1 MLQKIKNLSTT
12 IKMLILI
19 LIAGL
24 VVCGVVLYMNQE
36 PPRDIRS
43 LSEADMSFFEPL
55 TEAESVELCWGAAQ
69 IIITDK
75 SQIDDIIHTLMTL
88 QVTEFIKE
96 TDYRHDID
104 NTSAAVRI
112 HFPVQ
117 DRHIYSTV
125 DYQNAIVFS
134 PIGESWLI
142 TNPDILQGLFQN
154 YCTEMRDSL
163 ADTTHYADLD
173 NDGADEIIVV
183 NPQDEKFH
191 FTIYRA
197 DGIMLYDAW
206 MNTKYSHHGDF
217 YLCEKDG
224 EYYLL
229 EFNLDRMDDRFW
241 YFDWYLRQFDEK
253 GGIIEMDYNHQS
265 IARTE
270 DDYRYGSYR
279 FDLDELKLFFHE
291 LDDLLQHSILLLSTE
306 DGQMLYSTK
315 DKLMQMTVDDY
326 MDYWYDAIPVLQP
339 ISRDAWMDMNM
350 DERLECC
357 EYYLRADSQ
366 KKHAKGWA
374 ESYVNNDGE
383 ARHQL
388 MTDDLWKATTKVNQ
402 TEERESWMPI
412 LEGLTIHREEDNN
425 NLYLGNESEF
435 HYALKDDGLTVKDYS
450 VEQATD
456 ENGAIV
462 ENTFRILYEIAEDSG
477 KQYTYIEQ
485 IVFERGE
492 NWPDWLVTEC
502 ESSYQ
507 K

>member
-154 YCTEMRDSL
+154 YCTEIRDSL

-229 EFNLDRMDDRFW
+229 EFNLDRMNDRFW

-366 KKHAKGWA
+366 YMYAKGWA

-425 NLYLGNESEF
+425 NLYSGNESEF
-435 HYALKDDGLTVKDYS
+435 HYALKDDDLTVKDYS

-502 ESSYQ
+502 ESLFC
-507 K
+507 

>member
-163 ADTTHYADLD
+163 ADTTHYSDLD
-173 NDGADEIIVV
+173 NDGIDEVIVV

-197 DGIMLYDAW
+197 DGIMLHDAW

-291 LDDLLQHSILLLSTE
+291 LDDLLQHSMLLLSTE

-339 ISRDAWMDMNM
+339 ISREAWMDMNM

-502 ESSYQ
+502 ESLFC
-507 K
+507 

>member
-55 TEAESVELCWGAAQ
+55 TEAESVEVCWGAAQ

-173 NDGADEIIVV
+173 NDGIDEVIVV

-502 ESSYQ
+502 ESLFC
-507 K
+507 

>member
-163 ADTTHYADLD
+163 ADTTHYSDLD
-173 NDGADEIIVV
+173 NDGIDEVIVV

-241 YFDWYLRQFDEK
+241 YFDWYLRQFDEQ

-339 ISRDAWMDMNM
+339 ISREAWMDMNM

-502 ESSYQ
+502 ESLFC
-507 K
+507 

>member
-326 MDYWYDAIPVLQP
+326 MDYWYDAIPVLQQ
-339 ISRDAWMDMNM
+339 ISHDAWMDMNM

-366 KKHAKGWA
+366 YMYAKGWA

-425 NLYLGNESEF
+425 NLYSGNESEF
-435 HYALKDDGLTVKDYS
+435 HYALKDDDLTVKDYS

-502 ESSYQ
+502 ESLFC
-507 K
+507 

>member
-173 NDGADEIIVV
+173 NDGIDEVIVV

-502 ESSYQ
+502 ESLFC
-507 K
+507 

>member
-173 NDGADEIIVV
+173 NDGIDEVIVV

-197 DGIMLYDAW
+197 DGIMLYDAR

-462 ENTFRILYEIAEDSG
+462 ENTFRILYEIVEDSG

-502 ESSYQ
+502 ESLFC
-507 K
+507 

>member
-1 MLQKIKNLSTT
+1 MLTQ
-12 IKMLILI
+12 
-19 LIAGL
+19 
-24 VVCGVVLYMNQE
+24 
-36 PPRDIRS
+36 
-43 LSEADMSFFEPL
+43 
-55 TEAESVELCWGAAQ
+55 CWGQPPPPALH
-69 IIITDK
+69 
-75 SQIDDIIHTLMTL
+75 SS
-88 QVTEFIKE
+88 
-96 TDYRHDID
+96 
-104 NTSAAVRI
+104 TSAGKG
-112 HFPVQ
+112 Q

-163 ADTTHYADLD
+163 ADTTYYADLD
-173 NDGADEIIVV
+173 NDGIDEVIVV

-253 GGIIEMDYNHQS
+253 GGIIEIDYNHQS
-265 IARTE
+265 IARTD

-339 ISRDAWMDMNM
+339 ISREAWMDMNM

-502 ESSYQ
+502 ESLFC
-507 K
+507 

>member
-291 LDDLLQHSILLLSTE
+291 LDDLLQHSMLLLSTE

-339 ISRDAWMDMNM
+339 ISREAWMDMNM

>member
-55 TEAESVELCWGAAQ
+55 TEAESVELWWGAAQ
-69 IIITDK
+69 ITITDK

-173 NDGADEIIVV
+173 NDGIDEVIVV

-206 MNTKYSHHGDF
+206 MNTKYSHYGDF

-229 EFNLDRMDDRFW
+229 EFNLDRMDDRVW
-241 YFDWYLRQFDEK
+241 SFDWYLRQFDEK

-339 ISRDAWMDMNM
+339 ISRDVWMDMNM

-388 MTDDLWKATTKVNQ
+388 MTDDLWKVTSKVNQ

-425 NLYLGNESEF
+425 NLYSGNESEF
-435 HYALKDDGLTVKDYS
+435 HYALKDDSLTVKDYS

-492 NWPDWLVTEC
+492 DWPDWLVTEC
-502 ESSYQ
+502 ESLFC
-507 K
+507 

>member
-163 ADTTHYADLD
+163 ADTTYYADLD
-173 NDGADEIIVV
+173 NDGIDEVIVV

-229 EFNLDRMDDRFW
+229 EFNLDRMNDRFW

-315 DKLMQMTVDDY
+315 DKLMQMTVNDY
-326 MDYWYDAIPVLQP
+326 MDYWYDAIPVLQQ
-339 ISRDAWMDMNM
+339 ISHDAWMDMNM

-425 NLYLGNESEF
+425 NLYSGNESEF
-435 HYALKDDGLTVKDYS
+435 HYALKDDSLTVKNYS

-502 ESSYQ
+502 ESLFC
-507 K
+507 

>member
-229 EFNLDRMDDRFW
+229 EFNLDRMNDRFW

-291 LDDLLQHSILLLSTE
+291 LDDLLQHSMLLLSTE

-339 ISRDAWMDMNM
+339 ISREAWMDMNM

>member
-163 ADTTHYADLD
+163 ADTTHYSDLD
-173 NDGADEIIVV
+173 NDGIDEVIVV

-339 ISRDAWMDMNM
+339 ISREAWMDMNM

-502 ESSYQ
+502 ESLFC
-507 K
+507 

>member
-163 ADTTHYADLD
+163 ADTTHYSDLD
-173 NDGADEIIVV
+173 NDGIDEVIVV

-291 LDDLLQHSILLLSTE
+291 LDDLLQHSMLLLSTE

-339 ISRDAWMDMNM
+339 ISREAWMDMNM

-425 NLYLGNESEF
+425 NLYSGNESEF

-502 ESSYQ
+502 ESLFC
-507 K
+507 

>member
-253 GGIIEMDYNHQS
+253 GGIIEIDYNHQS
-265 IARTE
+265 IARTD

-326 MDYWYDAIPVLQP
+326 MDYWYDAIPVLQQ
-339 ISRDAWMDMNM
+339 ISHDAWMDMNM

-502 ESSYQ
+502 ESLFC
-507 K
+507 

>member
-1 MLQKIKNLSTT
+1 MQKIKNLSATV
-12 IKMLILI
+12 KMLILI

-163 ADTTHYADLD
+163 ADTTHYSDLD
-173 NDGADEIIVV
+173 NDGIDEVIVV

-339 ISRDAWMDMNM
+339 ISREAWMDMNM

-502 ESSYQ
+502 ESLFC
-507 K
+507 